1 MEGTQRYWEPVTHNN
16 RKAKRRQRVRQ
27 ACGRCRM
34 KKIKCDNEMPQLPKG
49 YTEALEDSQL
59 VLTATVHKLY
69 SLVRRGRQWTLEEP
83 KLNSHDQ
90 PIAHDI
96 AQLLGCMRRN
106 DEIDQLAPQQ
116 NSAPDYSADNSS
128 SSKFDYSPTSTDYK
142 EAA

>member
-1 MEGTQRYWEPVTHNN
+1 MANDASR
-16 RKAKRRQRVRQ
+16 
-27 ACGRCRM
+27 
-34 KKIKCDNEMPQLPKG
+34 

-83 KLNSHDQ
+83 KLNSHGQ

-96 AQLLGCMRRN
+96 AQLLGCMRCN
-106 DEIDQLAPQQ
+106 DEIGLPLQSSFFEDRNNLRLVVDQLAPQQ

-142 EAA
+142 EAVGTAYNSFILLLLLLYYTT